1 MIKNEGSTNRTT
13 DRRGSSQEGFSLLE
27 LVVSMVIFLIVTG
40 AIYGVLQVAQ
50 QSRSTVS
57 SQVQLT
63 KSVRLGLNLVGRDT
77 YSAGYGYPLKNAV
90 ILRDNRVATRLG
102 IPPDTD
108 TSRDTVPPIIAG
120 NNITLNTFNE
130 TPNIRTDQVTFLF
143 KDSSFN
149 PVGAVAGR
157 EVSAPLTITAVSATA
172 DQLTVT
178 DGTKCRINDLFLIT
192 GNGGQFTLGMV
203 TNIVGNVVWFANSD
217 VLGFNNPGAANELR
231 SINPVNMLR
240 VKMVTYFV
248 AADGTLTRREF
259 ANVPPPAVAVAS
271 VDEPLVYGV
280 EDFQIK
286 YVMDTGALVDNPSAG
301 VDGIAGTP
309 DDDQARLEAVRQIRF
324 TVNARTLERNAR
336 GELLRETMTS
346 TFSTKNLGY
355 DAN

>member
-1 MIKNEGSTNRTT
+1 MIKNTGLQNQTTVNR
-13 DRRGSSQEGFSLLE
+13 GAGEEGFTME
-27 LVVSMVIFLIVTG
+27 LVVSMIIFMIVTG
-40 AIYGVLQVAQ
+40 SIYGVLQVAQ

-57 SQVQLT
+57 SQVQLS

-102 IPPDTD
+102 VPADTD

-120 NNITLNTFNE
+120 DNITLNTFNE
-130 TPNIRTDQVTFLF
+130 TPSIRTDQVTFLF

-149 PVGAVAGR
+149 PVGTAGS
-157 EVSAPLTITAVSATA
+157 EVSRPLTITAVSATA

-178 DGTKCRINDLFLIT
+178 DGSKCRINDLFLIT
-192 GNGGQFTLGMV
+192 GSGGQFTLGMV
-203 TNIVGNVVWFANSD
+203 TNIVGNIVWFANAD

-286 YVMDTGALVDNPSAG
+286 YVMENGTLVDNPSAG
-301 VDGIAGTP
+301 ADGIAGTP

-324 TVNARTLERNAR
+324 TVNARTLERNSR
-336 GELLRETMTS
+336 GELLRENMTS